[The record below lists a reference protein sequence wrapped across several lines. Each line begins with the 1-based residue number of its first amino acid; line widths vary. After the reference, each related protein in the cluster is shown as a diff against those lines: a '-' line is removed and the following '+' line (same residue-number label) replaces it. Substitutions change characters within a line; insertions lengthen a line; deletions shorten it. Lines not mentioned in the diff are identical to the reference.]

1 MIYPNVHKRGPAGG
15 PHPTRGRLRHHVHDR
30 RGARLSGRRS
40 QHDTDPDAAS
50 GAPRA
55 SNLGKFIS
63 GGSSRLLVIGGARV
77 VLCGSVQV

>member
-1 MIYPNVHKRGPAGG
+1 MIYPNVHKRGPAVRTPPEVVFG
-15 PHPTRGRLRHHVHDR
+15 HHVHDR